1 MDGFGL
7 TPGGTSVL
15 EEGWGET
22 AIPRMMLSMNSRSGA
37 GQSSDQHLLE
47 SGPRVLQD
55 TQHEDAP
62 SLHVTGD
69 EVLALSTAV
78 WIYAAT
84 MAYSL
89 TLTTP
94 HSITLHHPIPHHTTT
109 HHATPH
115 HTQALEL
122 MDTAEDVPQVSVL
135 GSALSFQCLPVCV
148 SSYQYFSAD
157 ISVSSLPLRVCFEC

>member
-69 EVLALSTAV
+69 EVLALQLVAGINKTG
-78 WIYAAT
+78 IRG
-84 MAYSL
+84 SL
-89 TLTTP
+89 
-94 HSITLHHPIPHHTTT
+94 
-109 HHATPH
+109 
-115 HTQALEL
+115 
-122 MDTAEDVPQVSVL
+122 V
-135 GSALSFQCLPVCV
+135 VC
-148 SSYQYFSAD
+148 
-157 ISVSSLPLRVCFEC
+157 

>member
-1 MDGFGL
+1 MINTSWSQGQEYCK
-7 TPGGTSVL
+7 TPS
-15 EEGWGET
+15 
-22 AIPRMMLSMNSRSGA
+22 MKMLLHCMSLATRCLRY
-37 GQSSDQHLLE
+37 Q
-47 SGPRVLQD
+47 LQC
-55 TQHEDAP
+55 
-62 SLHVTGD
+62 
-69 EVLALSTAV
+69 

-84 MAYSL
+84 MAYPL

-109 HHATPH
+109 LHATPH

-122 MDTAEDVPQVSVL
+122 MDTTEDVPQVSVL

-157 ISVSSLPLRVCFEC
+157 TSASQQISVLHVVSDILMYSCPLLNEAGKLKE